1 MPGGQEP
8 PATFQPLK
16 VAFSDSLEGQA
27 DDPCLPVGP
36 KPSFS
41 LCLHV
46 LICRLEVGNRDSKGA
61 LLGVNGFF
69 SWPPF
74 PGQSQGYSTLGGCP
88 ASLPSIGPISALSAP
103 RSKPQLWSH
112 RVEEHLRKV
121 GSQGQCQGRKMVRR
135 LRPRATREQIHS
147 LTLQHKRLRSA
158 PCPPPVSWA
167 ILAQRA

>member
-1 MPGGQEP
+1 MT
-8 PATFQPLK
+8 PAFLWDPSPVSLS
-16 VAFSDSLEGQA
+16 AFMSSSAGWRWET
-27 DDPCLPVGP
+27 
-36 KPSFS
+36 
-41 LCLHV
+41 
-46 LICRLEVGNRDSKGA
+46 DSKGA

-121 GSQGQCQGRKMVRR
+121 GSQG
-135 LRPRATREQIHS
+135 
-147 LTLQHKRLRSA
+147 
-158 PCPPPVSWA
+158 
-167 ILAQRA
+167 